1 MGSSSGA
8 EAHVRSEVNAGVAPA
23 APGEFATP
31 HIGPLAIWP
40 PVVLAPMAGVTNAP
54 FRSLCREF
62 GAGLYVSEM
71 ITARGLVDG
80 HLKTSR
86 LAHFDPDETPR
97 SIQLYGTEPE
107 SIGRATELL
116 TGEGRVDHIDMNF
129 GCPMPKV
136 TRKGGGAAI
145 PLKPRLFEAIVRA
158 AVDRAG
164 DVPVTVKFRK
174 GTDDDH
180 LTFLEAGR
188 IAESVG
194 AAAVSLHART
204 AEQLYS
210 GEADWT
216 AVAALKAAVT
226 SIPVFG
232 NGDVWEPWDALRL
245 MRSTGCDGV
254 VVGRGCLGRPWLFG
268 DLATVFGPAS
278 DDEVGRRGGAGGR
291 QPGPPPVLADVARA
305 MARHARLLVD
315 WAGPHGIKD
324 FRKHTSWYLKGYAT
338 GPAVRHAL
346 QSITDVDHLDGLL
359 ADMLD
364 EVDPSMTLDPAALR
378 VPRSHRN
385 GPRPVVLPEG
395 WLDDPDDATPPPAS
409 AELLISGG

>member
-1 MGSSSGA
+1 MGL
-8 EAHVRSEVNAGVAPA
+8 RSELNRHVPPA
-23 APGEFATP
+23 TPGEFDAP
-31 HIGPLAIWP
+31 RIGPLEVWP

-71 ITARGLVDG
+71 VTARGLVDG
-80 HLKTSR
+80 HLKTTR
-86 LAHFDPDETPR
+86 LAHFDPDESPR

-107 SIGRATELL
+107 SIRRAVDLL
-116 TGEGRVDHIDMNF
+116 VGEGRVDHIDMNF

-136 TRKGGGAAI
+136 TRRGGGAAI
-145 PLKPRLFEAIVRA
+145 PLKPRLFEDIVRA
-158 AVDRAG
+158 AVDSSG

-188 IAESVG
+188 IAEAVG

-210 GEADWT
+210 GEADWS
-216 AVAALKAAVT
+216 AVADLKAAVT
-226 SIPVFG
+226 GIPVFG

-245 MRSTGCDGV
+245 MRTTGCDGV

-268 DLATVFGPAS
+268 DLAAVFGNEPS
-278 DDEVGRRGGAGGR
+278 VGGAE
-291 QPGPPPVLADVARA
+291 PGDPPRLRDVTAA
-305 MARHARLLVD
+305 MSRHARLLVD

-324 FRKHTSWYLKGYAT
+324 FRKHTAWYLKGYAT
-338 GPAVRHAL
+338 GPASRRDL
-346 QSITDVDHLDGLL
+346 QTITDVDHLDGLL
-359 ADMLD
+359 ARLLE
-364 EVDPSMTLDPAALR
+364 EVDPDMTLDPESLR
-378 VPRSHRN
+378 IPRSHRS

-395 WLDDPDDATPPPAS
+395 WLDDPMDATPPAADS
-409 AELLISGG
+409 EVLVSGG

>member
-1 MGSSSGA
+1 MGL
-8 EAHVRSEVNAGVAPA
+8 RSELNRHVPPA
-23 APGEFATP
+23 TPGEFDAP
-31 HIGPLAIWP
+31 RIGPLEVWP

-71 ITARGLVDG
+71 VTARGLVDG
-80 HLKTSR
+80 HLKTTR
-86 LAHFDPDETPR
+86 LAHFDPDESPR

-107 SIGRATELL
+107 SIRRAVDLL
-116 TGEGRVDHIDMNF
+116 VGEGRVDHIDMNF

-145 PLKPRLFEAIVRA
+145 PLKPRLFEDIVRA
-158 AVDRAG
+158 AVDSSG

-188 IAESVG
+188 IAEAVG

-210 GEADWT
+210 GEADWS
-216 AVAALKAAVT
+216 AVADLKAAVT
-226 SIPVFG
+226 GIPVFG

-245 MRSTGCDGV
+245 MRTTGCDGV

-268 DLATVFGPAS
+268 DLAAVFGNEPS
-278 DDEVGRRGGAGGR
+278 VGGAE
-291 QPGPPPVLADVARA
+291 PGDPPRLREVTAA
-305 MARHARLLVD
+305 MSRHARLLVD

-324 FRKHTSWYLKGYAT
+324 FRKHTAWYLKGYAT
-338 GPAVRHAL
+338 GPASRRDL
-346 QSITDVDHLDGLL
+346 QTITDVDHLDGLL
-359 ADMLD
+359 ARLLE
-364 EVDPSMTLDPAALR
+364 EVDPDMTLDPESLR
-378 VPRSHRN
+378 IPRSHRS

-395 WLDDPDDATPPPAS
+395 WLDDPMDATPPAADS
-409 AELLISGG
+409 EVLVSGG

>member
-1 MGSSSGA
+1 MGL
-8 EAHVRSEVNAGVAPA
+8 RTEVNADVAPA
-23 APGEFATP
+23 APGEFAAP
-31 HIGPLAIWP
+31 CIGPLQVWP

-54 FRSLCREF
+54 FRTLCREH

-86 LAHFDPDETPR
+86 LSHFAPDESPR

-107 SIGRATELL
+107 SIRRAVDLL
-116 TGEGRVDHIDMNF
+116 VGEGRVDHIDMNF

-145 PLKPRLFEAIVRA
+145 PLKPRLFEDIVRA
-158 AVDRAG
+158 AVASSG

-188 IAESVG
+188 IAEAVG

-210 GEADWT
+210 GEADWS
-216 AVAALKAAVT
+216 AVADLKAAVT
-226 SIPVFG
+226 GIPVFG

-245 MRSTGCDGV
+245 MRTTGCDGV

-268 DLATVFGPAS
+268 DLAAVFGNGTS
-278 DDEVGRRGGAGGR
+278 VGGAE
-291 QPGPPPVLADVARA
+291 PGDPPRLRDVTAA
-305 MARHARLLVD
+305 MSRHARLLVD

-324 FRKHTSWYLKGYAT
+324 FRKHTGWYLKGYAT
-338 GPAVRHAL
+338 GPAARRDL
-346 QSITDVDHLDGLL
+346 QTITHVDHLDSLL
-359 ADMLD
+359 ARLLE
-364 EVDPSMTLDPAALR
+364 EVDPDMTLDPDSLR
-378 VPRSHRN
+378 IPRSHRS

-395 WLDDPDDATPPPAS
+395 WLDDPLDATPPPES
-409 AELLISGG
+409 AEVLVSGG

>member
-1 MGSSSGA
+1 MTGRHAPSLGVMGL
-8 EAHVRSEVNAGVAPA
+8 RSEVNEHVPPA
-23 APGEFATP
+23 APGEFAVP
-31 HIGPLAIWP
+31 HVGPLAVWP

-86 LAHFDPDETPR
+86 LAHFDPTETPR
-97 SIQLYGTEPE
+97 SIQLYGTEPD
-107 SIGRATELL
+107 SIGRAVDLL
-116 TGEGRVDHIDMNF
+116 VGGERVDHVDMNF

-158 AVDRAG
+158 AVERAG
-164 DVPVTVKFRK
+164 PVPVTVKFRK

-216 AVAALKAAVT
+216 AVASLKAAVT

-268 DLATVFGPAS
+268 DLATVFGPTPDA
-278 DDEVGRRGGAGGR
+278 GGAEPGR
-291 QPGPPPVLADVARA
+291 PPVLEDVTRA

-338 GPAVRHAL
+338 GPQVRNAL
-346 QSITDVDHLDGLL
+346 QKVRDLDHLDGLL
-359 ADMLD
+359 AELLAG
-364 EVDPSMTLDPAALR
+364 VNPTMTLDPTSLR

-385 GPRPVVLPEG
+385 GPKPVVLPEG
-395 WLDDPDDATPPPAS
+395 WLDDPEDSTPPEA
-409 AELLISGG
+409 AAGVLVSGG

>member
-1 MGSSSGA
+1 MGLRSDVNSG
-8 EAHVRSEVNAGVAPA
+8 VSPA
-23 APGEFATP
+23 LPGEFTSP
-31 HIGPLAIWP
+31 RIGPIEVWP

-54 FRSLCREF
+54 FRTLCREF
-62 GAGLYVSEM
+62 GAGLFVSEM

-80 HLKTSR
+80 HAKTLR
-86 LAHFDPDETPR
+86 LSHFAPGESPR

-107 SIGRATELL
+107 SVHRAVRMLVAED
-116 TGEGRVDHIDMNF
+116 RVDHIDLNF

-145 PLKPRLFEAIVRA
+145 PLKPRLFEAIVGA
-158 AVDRAG
+158 AVSSSG

-180 LTFLEAGR
+180 LTYLEAGR
-188 IAESVG
+188 IAVAVG

-210 GEADWT
+210 GHADWT
-216 AVAALKAAVT
+216 AVAELKAAVT

-245 MRSTGCDGV
+245 MRDTGCDGV

-268 DLATVFGPAS
+268 DLATVFGRSPAS
-278 DDEVGRRGGAGGR
+278 GGSEPDE
-291 QPGPPPVLADVARA
+291 PPDLGDVAVA

-315 WAGPHGIKD
+315 WAGPHGIRD
-324 FRKHTSWYLKGYAT
+324 FRKHTAWYLKGYAT
-338 GPAVRHAL
+338 GPAARRDL
-346 QSITDVDHLDGLL
+346 QSIDCLEDLDGLL
-359 ADMLD
+359 SGLVAAMGPDL
-364 EVDPSMTLDPAALR
+364 PLDPGALR
-378 VPRSHRN
+378 IPRSHRN
-385 GPRPVVLPEG
+385 GPRRVVLPEG
-395 WLDDPDDATPPPAS
+395 WLDDPDDATPPPAE
-409 AELLISGG
+409 AEALVSGG

>member
-1 MGSSSGA
+1 MGL
-8 EAHVRSEVNAGVAPA
+8 RSEVNDQVEPA
-23 APGEFATP
+23 ASGEFAVP
-31 HIGPLAIWP
+31 RIGPLEVWP

-107 SIGRATELL
+107 SIGRATDRLVD
-116 TGEGRVDHIDMNF
+116 GHGVDHIDMNF

-145 PLKPRLFEAIVRA
+145 PLKPRLFEAIVQA
-158 AVDRAG
+158 AVDRSG

-174 GTDDDH
+174 GTDDHH

-188 IAESVG
+188 IAEAVG
-194 AAAVSLHART
+194 ASAVSLHART

-268 DLATVFGPAS
+268 DLAAVFGPAAH
-278 DDEVGRRGGAGGR
+278 GPGGGGSE
-291 QPGPPPVLADVARA
+291 PGEPPVLADVAQA
-305 MARHARLLVD
+305 MARHARLLVE

-338 GPAVRHAL
+338 GPAIRHAL

-359 ADMLD
+359 ADLLD
-364 EVDPSMTLDPAALR
+364 EVDPDMALDPASLR

-385 GPRPVVLPEG
+385 GPRPVALPDG
-395 WLDDPDDATPPPAS
+395 WLDDPEDATPPSAE
-409 AELLISGG
+409 AELLVSGG

>member
-1 MGSSSGA
+1 MMGRHAPSLG
-8 EAHVRSEVNAGVAPA
+8 VMGLRSEVNEHVPPA
-23 APGEFATP
+23 ASGEFAVP
-31 HIGPLAIWP
+31 HVGPLAVWP

-86 LAHFDPDETPR
+86 LAHFDPTETPR
-97 SIQLYGTEPE
+97 SIQLYGTEPD
-107 SIGRATELL
+107 SIGRAVDLL
-116 TGEGRVDHIDMNF
+116 VGGERVDHVDMNF

-158 AVDRAG
+158 AVERAG
-164 DVPVTVKFRK
+164 SVPVTVKFRK

-210 GEADWT
+210 GEADWA

-268 DLATVFGPAS
+268 DLAAVFGPNP
-278 DDEVGRRGGAGGR
+278 DAGGVE
-291 QPGPPPVLADVARA
+291 PGRPPVLADVTRA

-338 GPAVRHAL
+338 GPQVRNAL
-346 QSITDVDHLDGLL
+346 QKVRDLDHLDGLL
-359 ADMLD
+359 AELLAG
-364 EVDPSMTLDPAALR
+364 VNPTMTLDPTSLR

-385 GPRPVVLPEG
+385 GPKPVVLPEG
-395 WLDDPDDATPPPAS
+395 WLDDPEDATPPEA
-409 AELLISGG
+409 AEVLVSGG

>member
-1 MGSSSGA
+1 MGL
-8 EAHVRSEVNAGVAPA
+8 RSELNRHVPPA
-23 APGEFATP
+23 TPGEFDAP
-31 HIGPLAIWP
+31 RIGPLEVWP

-71 ITARGLVDG
+71 VTARGLVDG
-80 HLKTSR
+80 HLKTTR
-86 LAHFDPDETPR
+86 LAHFDPDESPR

-107 SIGRATELL
+107 SIRRAVDLL
-116 TGEGRVDHIDMNF
+116 VGEGRVDHIDMNF

-145 PLKPRLFEAIVRA
+145 PLKPRLFEDIVRA
-158 AVDRAG
+158 AVASSG

-188 IAESVG
+188 IAEAVG

-210 GEADWT
+210 GEADWS
-216 AVAALKAAVT
+216 AVADLKAAVT
-226 SIPVFG
+226 GIPVFG

-245 MRSTGCDGV
+245 MRTTGCDGV

-268 DLATVFGPAS
+268 DLAAVFGNEPS
-278 DDEVGRRGGAGGR
+278 VGGAE
-291 QPGPPPVLADVARA
+291 PGDPPRLREVTAA
-305 MARHARLLVD
+305 MSRHARLLVD

-324 FRKHTSWYLKGYAT
+324 FRKHTAWYMKGYAT
-338 GPAVRHAL
+338 GPASRRDL
-346 QSITDVDHLDGLL
+346 QTITDVDHLDGLL
-359 ADMLD
+359 ARLLE
-364 EVDPSMTLDPAALR
+364 EVDPDMTLDPESLR
-378 VPRSHRN
+378 IPRSHRS

-395 WLDDPDDATPPPAS
+395 WLDDPMDATPPAADS
-409 AELLISGG
+409 EVLVSGG

>member
-1 MGSSSGA
+1 MGLRSA
-8 EAHVRSEVNAGVAPA
+8 VNQHVPPA
-23 APGEFATP
+23 SPGEFAVP
-31 HIGPLAIWP
+31 RIGPLDVWP

-54 FRSLCREF
+54 FRTLCREF

-71 ITARGLVDG
+71 VTARGLLDG
-80 HLKTSR
+80 HIKTTR
-86 LAHFDPDETPR
+86 LAHFGPDESPR

-107 SIGRATELL
+107 SIRRAVDLL
-116 TGEGRVDHIDMNF
+116 VGEGRVDHIDMNF

-136 TRKGGGAAI
+136 TRRGGGAAI
-145 PLKPRLFEAIVRA
+145 PLKPRLFEDIVRA
-158 AVDRAG
+158 AVDFSG

-188 IAESVG
+188 IAEAVG

-216 AVAALKAAVT
+216 AVADLKAAVAT
-226 SIPVFG
+226 IPVFG

-245 MRSTGCDGV
+245 MRTTGCDGV

-268 DLATVFGPAS
+268 DLAAVFGNEPS
-278 DDEVGRRGGAGGR
+278 VGGAE
-291 QPGPPPVLADVARA
+291 PGDPPRLREVTAA
-305 MARHARLLVD
+305 MSRHARLLVD

-324 FRKHTSWYLKGYAT
+324 FRKHTAWYMKGYAT
-338 GPAVRHAL
+338 GPASRRDL
-346 QSITDVDHLDGLL
+346 QTITDVDHLDGLL
-359 ADMLD
+359 ARLLE
-364 EVDPSMTLDPAALR
+364 EVDPDMTLDPESLR
-378 VPRSHRN
+378 IPRSHRS

-395 WLDDPDDATPPPAS
+395 WLDDPMDATPPAADS
-409 AELLISGG
+409 EVLVSGG

>member
-1 MGSSSGA
+1 MGL
-8 EAHVRSEVNAGVAPA
+8 RSELNRHVPPA
-23 APGEFATP
+23 TPGEFDAP
-31 HIGPLAIWP
+31 RIGPLEVWP

-71 ITARGLVDG
+71 VTARGLVDG
-80 HLKTSR
+80 HLKTTR
-86 LAHFDPDETPR
+86 LAHFDPDESPR

-107 SIGRATELL
+107 SIRRAVDLL
-116 TGEGRVDHIDMNF
+116 VGEGRVDHIDMNF

-145 PLKPRLFEAIVRA
+145 PLKPRLFEDIVRA
-158 AVDRAG
+158 AVASSG

-188 IAESVG
+188 IAEAVG
-194 AAAVSLHART
+194 ATAVSLHART

-210 GEADWT
+210 GEADWS
-216 AVAALKAAVT
+216 AVADLKAAVT
-226 SIPVFG
+226 GIPVFG

-245 MRSTGCDGV
+245 MRTTGCDGV

-268 DLATVFGPAS
+268 DLAAVFGNGTS
-278 DDEVGRRGGAGGR
+278 VGGAE
-291 QPGPPPVLADVARA
+291 PGDPPRLRDVTAA
-305 MARHARLLVD
+305 MSRHARLLVD

-324 FRKHTSWYLKGYAT
+324 FRKHTGWYLKGYAT
-338 GPAVRHAL
+338 GPAARRDL
-346 QSITDVDHLDGLL
+346 QTITHVDHLDSLL
-359 ADMLD
+359 ARLLE
-364 EVDPSMTLDPAALR
+364 EVDPDMTLDPDSLR
-378 VPRSHRN
+378 IPRSHRS

-395 WLDDPDDATPPPAS
+395 WLDDPLDATPPPES
-409 AELLISGG
+409 AEVLVSGG

>member
-1 MGSSSGA
+1 MGLRSDLNR
-8 EAHVRSEVNAGVAPA
+8 HVPLA
-23 APGEFATP
+23 APDEFAAA
-31 HIGPLAIWP
+31 HIGPLEVWP

-54 FRSLCREF
+54 FRSLCRGF

-71 ITARGLVDG
+71 VTARGLVDG
-80 HLKTSR
+80 HLKTTR
-86 LAHFDPDETPR
+86 LAHFDPDESPR
-97 SIQLYGTEPE
+97 SIQLYGTESE
-107 SIGRATELL
+107 SIRRAVDLL
-116 TGEGRVDHIDMNF
+116 VGEGRVDHIDMNF

-145 PLKPRLFEAIVRA
+145 PLKPRLFENIVRA
-158 AVDRAG
+158 AVDSSG
-164 DVPVTVKFRK
+164 EVPVTVKFRK

-188 IAESVG
+188 IAEAVG

-216 AVAALKAAVT
+216 AVADLKAAVT

-245 MRSTGCDGV
+245 MRATGCDGV

-268 DLATVFGPAS
+268 HLAAVFGDGP
-278 DDEVGRRGGAGGR
+278 RAGGSE
-291 QPGPPPVLADVARA
+291 PGDPPRLRDVTMA
-305 MARHARLLVD
+305 MSRHARLLVE
-315 WAGPHGIKD
+315 WAGPHGIRD
-324 FRKHTSWYLKGYAT
+324 FRKHTAWYLKGYAT
-338 GPAVRHAL
+338 GPAVRRDL
-346 QSITDVDHLDGLL
+346 QTVTDVEHLESLL
-359 ADMLD
+359 TRLLD
-364 EVDPSMTLDPAALR
+364 DVDPDMALDPESLR
-378 VPRSHRN
+378 IPRSHRS

-395 WLDDPDDATPPPAS
+395 WLDDPLDATPPPAS
-409 AELLISGG
+409 AEVLVSGG

>member
-1 MGSSSGA
+1 MGL
-8 EAHVRSEVNAGVAPA
+8 RSELNQHVPPA
-23 APGEFATP
+23 TPGEFDAP
-31 HIGPLAIWP
+31 RIGPLEVWP

-71 ITARGLVDG
+71 VTARGLVDG
-80 HLKTSR
+80 HLKTTR
-86 LAHFDPDETPR
+86 LAHFGPDESPR

-107 SIGRATELL
+107 SIRRAVDLL
-116 TGEGRVDHIDMNF
+116 VGEGRVDHIDMNF

-145 PLKPRLFEAIVRA
+145 PLKPRLFEDIVRA
-158 AVDRAG
+158 AVDSSG

-188 IAESVG
+188 IAEAVG

-210 GEADWT
+210 GEADWS
-216 AVAALKAAVT
+216 AVADLKAAVT
-226 SIPVFG
+226 GIPVFG

-245 MRSTGCDGV
+245 MRTTGCDGV

-268 DLATVFGPAS
+268 DLAAVFGNGTS
-278 DDEVGRRGGAGGR
+278 VGGAE
-291 QPGPPPVLADVARA
+291 PGDPPRLRDVTAA
-305 MARHARLLVD
+305 MSRHARLLVD

-324 FRKHTSWYLKGYAT
+324 FRKHTGWYLKGYAT
-338 GPAVRHAL
+338 GPAARRDL
-346 QSITDVDHLDGLL
+346 QTITHVDHLDSLL
-359 ADMLD
+359 ARLLE
-364 EVDPSMTLDPAALR
+364 EVDPDMTLDPDSLR
-378 VPRSHRN
+378 IPRSHRS

-395 WLDDPDDATPPPAS
+395 WLDDPLDATPPPES
-409 AELLISGG
+409 AEVLVSGG